1 MARTPEHITVNVD
14 DIELGVW
21 HWRGEG
27 DPFVFLHATGFHARC
42 WDAVIEMLPPELAC
56 RPCYAIDLRFHGTSG
71 KTGDVEWPIMAADIV
86 AALDALDLSNV
97 LLVGHSVGGYLS
109 AITAAE
115 RPDRFSKLLIID
127 PVIMSPER
135 YAFSMGMRQHKKP
148 EDNPISRRRN
158 AWQGP
163 DEMYERFKDR
173 SPFNVWQDRVL
184 RDFCDHALA
193 PGDAPRKLACDPM
206 HEVQI
211 YLHQNGDAIHS
222 ALTLVEQPVTILR
235 AMEPTETDDPFNM
248 SKSPT
253 WPELVH
259 QFANAREEYH
269 PELTHF
275 IPMQAPELVVQTIVK
290 DAGD

>member
-1 MARTPEHITVNVD
+1 MARKPEQISIDVGE
-14 DIELGVW
+14 IELGVW
-21 HWRGEG
+21 YWPGEG
-27 DPFVFLHATGFHARC
+27 DPFAFLHATGFHARC
-42 WDAVIEMLPPELAC
+42 WDAVIEMLPPELAS

-86 AALDALDLSNV
+86 AALDALDLTNV
-97 LLVGHSVGGYLS
+97 FLVGHSVGGYL
-109 AITAAE
+109 ATITASE
-115 RPDRFSKLLIID
+115 RPDRVSRLLIID
-127 PVIMSPER
+127 PVILSPER
-135 YAFSMGMRQHKKP
+135 YVFSMQLRQQMKP

-158 AWQGP
+158 AWQGAE
-163 DEMYERFKDR
+163 EMYERFKDR

-211 YLHQNGDAIHS
+211 YLHHNAEAIQA
-222 ALTLVEQPVTILR
+222 ALSIVQQPVTILR
-235 AMEPTETDDPFNM
+235 AVEPREADDHFNM

-290 DAGD
+290 DAAE